1 MAKYSLS
8 AIDHTTATALLQAC
22 QITAAATEEA
32 EVIEMTAT
40 GSGITAAADTMH
52 TMRGTRNVNGTAGT
66 STGQTPVE
74 WNENGP
80 AALMAGTVLYTVI
93 TAVLDTVHEVMYGF
107 NQRGGMRWA
116 VPRGEGIR
124 VNGDQTKLAYN
135 MGIISSAA
143 GKIDANMHWWEP

>member
-1 MAKYSLS
+1 MGKFAISG
-8 AIDHTTATALLQAC
+8 IDHTTATALLQVC
-22 QITAAATEEA
+22 QATAAAAEEG
-32 EVIEMTAT
+32 EVVEMMAT
-40 GSGITAAADTMH
+40 GSGITAAADTQH

-66 STGQTPVE
+66 STAQTAVE
-74 WNENGP
+74 WNENGNV
-80 AALMAGTVLYTVI
+80 AKLAGTVNYTVI
-93 TAVLDTVHEVMYGF
+93 TAVLDTIHEVMFGF

-143 GKIDANMHWWEP
+143 GKVDGNMHWWEP

>member
-1 MAKYSLS
+1 MGKFAIS

-22 QITAAATEEA
+22 QATAAAGEEG
-32 EVIEMTAT
+32 EIVEMMAT
-40 GSGITAAADTMH
+40 GSGITAAADTQH

-66 STGQTPVE
+66 STAQTPVE
-74 WNENGP
+74 WNEKGNV
-80 AALMAGTVLYTVI
+80 AKLAGTVLYTVI
-93 TAVLDTVHEVMYGF
+93 TAVLDTVHEVMFGF

-116 VPRGEGIR
+116 VPRGEGII
-124 VNGDQTKLAYN
+124 VNGDETKLAYN